1 MQNIEEIYKENF
13 DIVYKYIF
21 CLTNNKYIAEEIT
34 QDTFAIAV
42 KEIKKFRGECKISV
56 WLCQIAKNQWY
67 KELKRLK
74 KNKIIPL
81 DNIEETISDENI
93 EELILEKDEKNELLK
108 KIQKLD
114 KTSKKVIFLRISG
127 ELSFKEIGKIMGKSE
142 NWARVTYYR
151 GKQKLKEDKNEKRR
165 L

>member
-1 MQNIEEIYKENF
+1 MQNIEEIYKEYF
-13 DIVYKYIF
+13 EVVYKYIF

-42 KEIKKFRGECKISV
+42 KQIKKFRGECKISV

-81 DNIEETISDENI
+81 ESLEQTVSHEDDI
-93 EELILEKDEKNELLK
+93 EELILQNDSKSKLLDK
-108 KIQKLD
+108 MKKLD
-114 KTSKKVIFLRISG
+114 ETTKKVILLRISG
-127 ELSFKEIGKIMGKSE
+127 NLSFKQIGCLLGKSE
-142 NWARVTYYR
+142 NWARVTFHR
-151 GKQKLKEDKNEKRR
+151 GKNKMIGGK
-165 L
+165 